1 MLKSKKST
9 KTKTSRFRVVRD
21 ASINLRVQ
29 PQQRDLIDRAVA
41 VLGKSRS
48 DFMLE
53 VACKEAENVLLD
65 RRYFALDPKEFDRFL
80 AALDEAPAD
89 NDRLRR
95 TLTSLSPWE
104 S

>member
-1 MLKSKKST
+1 MLKSKQSK
-9 KTKTSRFRVVRD
+9 KTKSSRFRVIRD

-53 VACKEAENVLLD
+53 VACNEAQNVLLD
-65 RRYFALDPKEFDRFL
+65 RRYFALEPEAFDRFL
-80 AALDEAPAD
+80 AALDEAPTD
-89 NDRLRR
+89 NERLRR
-95 TLTSLSPWE
+95 TLTSPVPWE
-104 S
+104 